1 MSSLNTTRSLER
13 AMLIKIHGHMM
24 IRFTVQNGDPFY
36 DLDIGD
42 WYVDLYGDWY
52 VDLYLENQPA
62 SVGKEFEENLD
73 LRRICHYGY

>member
-1 MSSLNTTRSLER
+1 
-13 AMLIKIHGHMM
+13 MLIKIHGHMM

-42 WYVDLYGDWY
+42 WYVDLY
-52 VDLYLENQPA
+52 LENQPA